1 MKQVL
6 REYFSFN
13 KRERNGIF
21 VLLLLI
27 FSLFSYLLL
36 AEHLVK
42 TEQVDFSPFQQEIAL
57 LDEALYN
64 NAVADSAKFATPY
77 QQKNIPKT
85 DIHYFP
91 FNPNNLSVDNWK
103 TLGLTENQIHVI
115 HNYEAKGGRF
125 YKKEDVQKMYC
136 INERQYQA
144 LAPFINIPK
153 ATQTSPQAKPTPTLV
168 VIEKQTIDINTAT
181 EEQLLSINGIGDYY
195 AKEIIKL
202 RLLLGGFYAKNQ
214 LLALWK
220 FDNDKLTSIEKQIS
234 IDKSVINT
242 ININTCTAK
251 QLKHPYLTWNQVNAI
266 INYRT
271 AHGAYQS
278 VDDIKNTG
286 VINEDVYAQISPY
299 LIVQ

>member
-1 MKQVL
+1 MKKVL

-21 VLLLLI
+21 ILLLLI

-42 TEQVDFSPFQQEIAL
+42 TEQVNFSPFQQEIAL

-85 DIHYFP
+85 DIHY
-91 FNPNNLSVDNWK
+91 L
-103 TLGLTENQIHVI
+103 TLGLTENQINVI

-153 ATQTSPQAKPTPTLV
+153 ETQTSPQAKPTPTLV
-168 VIEKQTIDINTAT
+168 SIEKQTIDINTAT
-181 EEQLLSINGIGDYY
+181 EEQLLSINGIGAYY

-220 FDNDKLTSIEKQIS
+220 FDNDKLTSIEKQIT

-278 VDDIKNTG
+278 VNDIKNTG
-286 VINEDVYAQISPY
+286 VINEDVYTKISPY
-299 LIVQ
+299 LMLE